1 MRVWASNATAAGGR
15 GWRLTDA
22 VIDNVIDHC
31 APKLGRVRV
40 DGYHRRGRNAV
51 WGEDTPLEGD
61 KTHDEAKAKKSVRQR
76 RALASDLD
84 FDQNFGDLLRESQS
98 PSQSVS
104 TPSQANP
111 PTSGVN
117 PETNCAV

>member
-1 MRVWASNATAAGGR
+1 MRVWASNATTAGGR

-31 APKLGRVRV
+31 ALKLGRVRV
-40 DGYHRRGRNAV
+40 R
-51 WGEDTPLEGD
+51 
-61 KTHDEAKAKKSVRQR
+61 
-76 RALASDLD
+76 LD

-104 TPSQANP
+104 APSQANP

>member
-1 MRVWASNATAAGGR
+1 MRVWASNATTAGGR

-31 APKLGRVRV
+31 ALKLGRVRVRV
-40 DGYHRRGRNAV
+40 DGYHRYNAI
-51 WGEDTPLEGD
+51 WGDGGHSPPTRPD
-61 KTHDEAKAKKSVRQR
+61 PTR
-76 RALASDLD
+76 LD
-84 FDQNFGDLLRESQS
+84 FDQDFDDLLRESQS

-104 TPSQANP
+104 APSQANP

>member
-1 MRVWASNATAAGGR
+1 MRVWASNATTAGGR

-22 VIDNVIDHC
+22 MIDNVIDHC
-31 APKLGRVRV
+31 ALKLGRVRV
-40 DGYHRRGRNAV
+40 DRYHRCNAI
-51 WGEDTPLEGD
+51 WGDDGHSSLIRP
-61 KTHDEAKAKKSVRQR
+61 
-76 RALASDLD
+76 D
-84 FDQNFGDLLRESQS
+84 FDQDFGDLLRESQS